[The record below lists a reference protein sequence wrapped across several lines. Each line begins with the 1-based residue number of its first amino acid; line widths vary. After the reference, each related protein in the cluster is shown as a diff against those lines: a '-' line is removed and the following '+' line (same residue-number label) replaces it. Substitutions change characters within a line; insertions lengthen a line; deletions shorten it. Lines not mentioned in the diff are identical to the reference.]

1 MKKMNDK
8 TKKWL
13 TVAGCLAIC
22 AVLVALISG
31 QLRTETPV
39 DAPLPSQSAQ
49 PSDVTVQAPDAEKE
63 KEPVVVTPPEIPT
76 ETPAAEGG
84 AVSSGTEQT
93 IQPDPVKPEYTG
105 EQLKD
110 QTQTPD
116 GAPVTTPPPVVEH
129 EQVEQPVEPPKPDN
143 QPQGGDVNSK
153 GETYLPGFGWI
164 ENSGENQGVI
174 GESDGDINKQVGIMG
189 E

>member
-22 AVLVALISG
+22 AVLVGLIGG
-31 QLRTETPV
+31 QLRTERPV
-39 DAPLPSQSAQ
+39 DAPLPTQSAQ
-49 PSDVTVQAPDAEKE
+49 PSDVTVQRPDTEKE
-63 KEPVVVTPPEIPT
+63 LVVVIPPEIPA
-76 ETPAAEGG
+76 EPAVTDNG

-93 IQPDPVKPEYTG
+93 IQGDPVKPEYT
-105 EQLKD
+105 EDQLRD

-116 GAPVTTPPPVVEH
+116 GKPVATPPPVVEH
-129 EQVEQPVEPPKPDN
+129 DQVEQPAEPPKADN

-164 ENSGENQGVI
+164 KNSGENQGVV

>member
-22 AVLVALISG
+22 AVLVALIG
-31 QLRTETPV
+31 GRLRTEPPI

-49 PSDVTVQAPDAEKE
+49 PSDVTVQAPDTEKE

-116 GAPVTTPPPVVEH
+116 GKPVTTPPPVVEH
-129 EQVEQPVEPPKPDN
+129 EQVEQPAEPPKPDN
-143 QPQGGDVNSK
+143 QPQGGDTKNGQIYV
-153 GETYLPGFGWI
+153 PGFGWI
-164 ENSGENQGVI
+164 EDHGGGGQGIV